1 MVGNI
6 KQIRKLLMN
15 EWTLVG
21 TVTSVDTTEGT
32 SIITTEGGNTIKV
45 RGTSVQSG
53 DKALVVN
60 GVIVSRVPNVSFYE
74 FEV

>member
-32 SIITTEGGNTIKV
+32 SIITTESGNTIKV

-53 DKALVVN
+53 DKALIVN